1 MKQLLRIGLQAHSID
16 PFWVEVRETI
26 YRAAASPVTVTP
38 LPVLNGIARRELI
51 EGEGL
56 ASVERLTVELVEIEC
71 IPFELSGDELVTR
84 VEEVLAL
91 ELDALIAIPDQL
103 LFIQRLVDGGL
114 PVIGIHY
121 RDEIRHR
128 LFTCPEGL
136 YRPARMACELL
147 AQRLGGRGRVLI
159 VGGHPAQPRHAMS
172 SRLQAAL
179 DVFSQYPAIA
189 WNHLPA
195 PWDAGGA
202 FQAVAE
208 ALADEQAG
216 YPLFDAIFGLSDS
229 LALAAR
235 DAAQKSGKTGA
246 ELLVVGINGDPL
258 AITAI
263 ARGEMTATVATTA
276 ADLAGNAFDLACQ
289 VAQGRSLP
297 PLFPIHPVVVT
308 NANVAA
314 VALNRLQAIAD
325 LPSRLV
331 GVNRQLEAERL
342 KQLETSLAINRQM
355 GSILDRDALSVAM
368 AEVICDNYGYDH
380 VRFYWW
386 REQSQEFVTH
396 RPVGGDHPFW
406 QTDATIPLT
415 HSTLLG
421 RALLSNR
428 AVFIPD
434 VGRTRHQSLA
444 ADRTPMD
451 EELHTATR
459 RGARLVLPV
468 RVGRK
473 MLGVLYLC
481 CERSR
486 NHAGA
491 ELDAIQ
497 TLADQLGVAL
507 RNAQLFA
514 EAVDARRAAEEADQ
528 LKSRL
533 LSNVSYQLRTPL
545 QVILGY
551 VQSAL
556 ERPEFGGAAPAGE
569 SANKLPAAEPGEFQ
583 RDLHRIQ
590 QAGRQL
596 DRLISDLLDAAQ
608 AQTGGLD
615 LVPEPVA
622 PVALLTE
629 VFESVRS
636 AAATEGLAE
645 GEVEW
650 RLELPAQLPQLH
662 ADPLRLRQ
670 VLFHLLDN
678 ARHFTAEGH
687 ITLGAA
693 AKGAHLHL
701 WVADTG
707 SGIPAEL
714 RERLFEAFAV
724 GAQRG
729 DSERSGIGL
738 GLTVTQHLVAL
749 HGGELRVES
758 YSGAGTV
765 CQVHLPLFE
774 TSTPVDAPPPAAAAD
789 NRLPLAALLA
799 ASTCSAT
806 GLVRQTLE
814 QIHGAFASNLTR
826 QTLADH
832 LGVSPNYVSRLFRE
846 QIGLSPWEY
855 LNRYRVLQA
864 QILLLES
871 ELSVTEVGSR
881 VGFNELAYF
890 SRTFRKESGRSPHQ
904 FRRLRR

>member
-1 MKQLLRIGLQAHSID
+1 
-16 PFWVEVRETI
+16 
-26 YRAAASPVTVTP
+26 
-38 LPVLNGIARRELI
+38 
-51 EGEGL
+51 
-56 ASVERLTVELVEIEC
+56 
-71 IPFELSGDELVTR
+71 
-84 VEEVLAL
+84 
-91 ELDALIAIPDQL
+91 
-103 LFIQRLVDGGL
+103 
-114 PVIGIHY
+114 
-121 RDEIRHR
+121 
-128 LFTCPEGL
+128 
-136 YRPARMACELL
+136 
-147 AQRLGGRGRVLI
+147 
-159 VGGHPAQPRHAMS
+159 
-172 SRLQAAL
+172 
-179 DVFSQYPAIA
+179 
-189 WNHLPA
+189 
-195 PWDAGGA
+195 
-202 FQAVAE
+202 
-208 ALADEQAG
+208 
-216 YPLFDAIFGLSDS
+216 
-229 LALAAR
+229 
-235 DAAQKSGKTGA
+235 
-246 ELLVVGINGDPL
+246 
-258 AITAI
+258 
-263 ARGEMTATVATTA
+263 
-276 ADLAGNAFDLACQ
+276 
-289 VAQGRSLP
+289 
-297 PLFPIHPVVVT
+297 
-308 NANVAA
+308 
-314 VALNRLQAIAD
+314 
-325 LPSRLV
+325 
-331 GVNRQLEAERL
+331 
-342 KQLETSLAINRQM
+342 
-355 GSILDRDALSVAM
+355 
-368 AEVICDNYGYDH
+368 
-380 VRFYWW
+380 
-386 REQSQEFVTH
+386 
-396 RPVGGDHPFW
+396 
-406 QTDATIPLT
+406 
-415 HSTLLG
+415 
-421 RALLSNR
+421 
-428 AVFIPD
+428 
-434 VGRTRHQSLA
+434 
-444 ADRTPMD
+444 
-451 EELHTATR
+451 
-459 RGARLVLPV
+459 
-468 RVGRK
+468 
-473 MLGVLYLC
+473 
-481 CERSR
+481 
-486 NHAGA
+486 
-491 ELDAIQ
+491 
-497 TLADQLGVAL
+497 
-507 RNAQLFA
+507 
-514 EAVDARRAAEEADQ
+514 
-528 LKSRL
+528 
-533 LSNVSYQLRTPL
+533 L